1 MTARKTAKT
10 LISGLIIAT
19 VAGLAVAAPASAKT
33 ATQIRQEAIEKR
45 EARQAEAIVKGREN
59 GSLTWW
65 EKHRLVREQRRVQQL
80 EAQTLSD
87 GKITRNE
94 YYAVKAAQNDAGT
107 HITQDMHNEY
117 VRGWWWRT
125 FVR

>member
-1 MTARKTAKT
+1 MSRPI
-10 LISGLIIAT
+10 LISGLMIAT
-19 VAGLAVAAPASAKT
+19 MATFALAAPASAKS

-45 EARQAEAIVKGREN
+45 EAAQVEAISKGRHD

-65 EKHRLVREQRRVQQL
+65 EKYRLVREQRRIEKL
-80 EAQTLSD
+80 DAQVRAD
-87 GKITRNE
+87 GKITKSE
-94 YYAVKAAQNDAGT
+94 YYDVKRAQNDARD
-107 HITQDMHNEY
+107 HIGQDQHNQY